1 VAPII
6 GITTYGEHARYG
18 VWHHDTVLLPRTY
31 PDVVLAAGGV
41 PVLLPPV
48 TAAAAAVDRL
58 DAVVLSGGPD
68 VAPARYGAVPH
79 PRGTA
84 AGGVGEHLTGT
95 PRPDRDA
102 AETAVLHRALERGIP
117 VLGVCRGAQLM
128 NVALGGT
135 LVQHVPDAVGH
146 TGHNPAPGVF
156 GAIDVTLTPAG
167 RVGAA
172 VGPAVSVLCHH
183 HQAIDRVAD
192 GLVVTGRAAD
202 GTVEAVELAGRP
214 FVVGVQWHPE
224 QDATDVRLMAA
235 LVTAAS
241 EQAGT
246 GNGPER

>member
-1 VAPII
+1 VAPVI
-6 GITTYGEHARYG
+6 GITAYGERASYG
-18 VWHHDTVLLPRTY
+18 IWHHDTVLLPRTY

-41 PVLLPPV
+41 PVLLPPLE
-48 TAAAAAVDRL
+48 AAAAAADRV

-68 VAPARYGAVPH
+68 VAPGRYGAAPH
-79 PRGTA
+79 PRTGA
-84 AGGVGEHLTGT
+84 AQAE
-95 PRPDRDA
+95 RDA

-146 TGHNPAPGVF
+146 AGHNPSPGVF
-156 GAIDVTLTPAG
+156 GSVEVELTPG
-167 RVGAA
+167 SRVGAA
-172 VGPAVSVLCHH
+172 VGAAVSVLCHH

-202 GTVEAVELAGRP
+202 GTVEAVELHGRP

-224 QDATDVRLMAA
+224 QDATDIRLMSA
-235 LVTAAS
+235 LVAA
-241 EQAGT
+241 AA
-246 GNGPER
+246 PAL